1 MLKKYA
7 DYMEDISCD
16 VLYEKLLSVGMFSEK
31 LPPVFDNKSFTLF
44 CKNNNPK
51 FNSKKL
57 YDYVR
62 YNTIR
67 NINVP
72 RQIGIPVPMAYEK
85 LCGVLRDNW
94 EEIKT
99 HFHTQTDSH
108 DYIISRLHIQLRK
121 NKDTLF
127 DMNYDDWRRG
137 GSPKDDL
144 CIGSRFVVKT
154 DISTCFPSIYT
165 HSIPWAAIGK
175 SEAKN
180 RLGERSNEI
189 SWFNAI
195 DKACQTV
202 KCRETHG
209 LLIGPHASN
218 LIAEIILGVV
228 DNNLYNKNWRYVR
241 CIDDYTC
248 FVETKEKADSFI
260 KDLVIELEKFDLSI
274 NHKKT
279 KIEELPSAAL
289 EYWVRK
295 LNGFNLLTPYG
306 QVNYKKASAYLD
318 IAVELMK
325 ASDNNAAVLNYAIK
339 VLSGEK
345 LTNSARNYCWKMSM
359 HFCLLYPYLISL
371 MEKYVFE
378 AFKVPKDKINIFINK
393 AFKNGVSNRNYE
405 EASYAI
411 YFAIKFDL
419 IIEAINCEN
428 IVSSNDCIYKLIS
441 FLYYKKLKANDELKI
456 LREHALELK
465 KNDSD
470 MYRNWF
476 FVYEVLSASN
486 LNSDWVNL
494 KRNGVSFLKPE
505 FRF

>member
-1 MLKKYA
+1 M
-7 DYMEDISCD
+7 D
-16 VLYEKLLSVGMFSEK
+16 
-31 LPPVFDNKSFTLF
+31 KSII
-44 CKNNNPK
+44 
-51 FNSKKL
+51 KKL
-57 YDYVR
+57 V
-62 YNTIR
+62 
-67 NINVP
+67 
-72 RQIGIPVPMAYEK
+72 
-85 LCGVLRDNW
+85 
-94 EEIKT
+94 
-99 HFHTQTDSH
+99 
-108 DYIISRLHIQLRK
+108 HIWI
-121 NKDTLF
+121 F
-127 DMNYDDWRRG
+127 
-137 GSPKDDL
+137 
-144 CIGSRFVVKT
+144 
-154 DISTCFPSIYT
+154 
-165 HSIPWAAIGK
+165 
-175 SEAKN
+175 
-180 RLGERSNEI
+180 
-189 SWFNAI
+189 
-195 DKACQTV
+195 
-202 KCRETHG
+202 
-209 LLIGPHASN
+209 
-218 LIAEIILGVV
+218 
-228 DNNLYNKNWRYVR
+228 
-241 CIDDYTC
+241 
-248 FVETKEKADSFI
+248 
-260 KDLVIELEKFDLSI
+260 
-274 NHKKT
+274 
-279 KIEELPSAAL
+279 
-289 EYWVRK
+289 
-295 LNGFNLLTPYG
+295 
-306 QVNYKKASAYLD
+306 LD

-393 AFKNGVSNRNYE
+393 AFKDGVSNRNYE

-441 FLYYKKLKANDELKI
+441 FLYYKKLKANNELKI

-470 MYRNWF
+470 MYRNWV

>member
-7 DYMEDISCD
+7 DYMEEISCD
-16 VLYEKLLSVGMFSEK
+16 VLYEKLLSFGMFSEK

-144 CIGSRFVVKT
+144 CVGSRFVVKT

-228 DNNLYNKNWRYVR
+228 DNNLYR
-241 CIDDYTC
+241 
-248 FVETKEKADSFI
+248 
-260 KDLVIELEKFDLSI
+260 
-274 NHKKT
+274 
-279 KIEELPSAAL
+279 
-289 EYWVRK
+289 
-295 LNGFNLLTPYG
+295 
-306 QVNYKKASAYLD
+306 
-318 IAVELMK
+318 
-325 ASDNNAAVLNYAIK
+325 
-339 VLSGEK
+339 
-345 LTNSARNYCWKMSM
+345 
-359 HFCLLYPYLISL
+359 
-371 MEKYVFE
+371 
-378 AFKVPKDKINIFINK
+378 
-393 AFKNGVSNRNYE
+393 
-405 EASYAI
+405 
-411 YFAIKFDL
+411 
-419 IIEAINCEN
+419 
-428 IVSSNDCIYKLIS
+428 
-441 FLYYKKLKANDELKI
+441 
-456 LREHALELK
+456 
-465 KNDSD
+465 
-470 MYRNWF
+470 
-476 FVYEVLSASN
+476 
-486 LNSDWVNL
+486 
-494 KRNGVSFLKPE
+494 
-505 FRF
+505 